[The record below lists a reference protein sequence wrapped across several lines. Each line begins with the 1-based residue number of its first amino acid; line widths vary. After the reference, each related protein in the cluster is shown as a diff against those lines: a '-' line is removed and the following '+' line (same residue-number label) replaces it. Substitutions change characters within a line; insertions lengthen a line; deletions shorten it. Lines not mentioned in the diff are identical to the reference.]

1 MASTFTKN
9 LGIEKPATGDKAGT
23 WGTMDNSNYDLFD
36 EAVNGLVTVTLGA
49 AGTGIAPND
58 LPITDG
64 SSSSGR
70 NAYIKITDSGDL
82 SADVFVQ
89 LTNGSP
95 SLDTAEKICFIEN
108 ALSGSQDLYVFQGD
122 YHVDRDL
129 VIPAGE
135 VNQVKFSG
143 EGAGSSTAI
152 NIGTSNTDT
161 EIRTA
166 ASGKQTIYV
175 SRSAMFPAKTAGAVA
190 GQIETTA
197 GRPDIYTLDFVNTSD
212 TYAQF
217 EMAFPKQWDE
227 GTVSFK
233 AFWSSS
239 ATDTDG
245 VSWALQAVAVS
256 DGDSINVAYGTAV
269 VVDDANQ
276 SIANLLLI
284 TDESGTIT
292 IGGSP
297 AEGDLV
303 YFQIFR
309 DVSDANDTAAEDAR
323 LRGVQVFW
331 TNDTTI
337 DD

>member
-1 MASTFTKN
+1 MASTFTTN
-9 LGIEKPATGDKAGT
+9 LGIEKPATGDKTGT
-23 WGTMDNSNYDLFD
+23 WGPMDNSNYDLFD
-36 EAVNGLVTVTLGA
+36 EAVNGIVTVTLGA
-49 AGTGIAPND
+49 AGTSGSPND
-58 LPITDG
+58 LPITNG
-64 SSSSGR
+64 SSSNGR
-70 NAYIKITDSGDL
+70 NVYIEITDAGDL
-82 SADVFVQ
+82 LNDVFVQ
-89 LTNGSP
+89 LTP
-95 SLDTAEKICFIEN
+95 DDAEKICFIEN
-108 ALSGSQDLYVFQGD
+108 NLSGSQDLYVFQGTYD
-122 YHVDRDL
+122 AGRDL

-135 VNQVKFSG
+135 VNQVKFTG
-143 EGAGSSTAI
+143 AGAGSSTVT

-166 ASGKQTIYV
+166 ASGKQTVYV
-175 SRSAMFPAKTAGAVA
+175 SRSAMFPTTTAGAVP

-197 GRPDIYTLDFVNTSD
+197 GRPDIYTLDFVSTSD

-227 GTVSFK
+227 GTITFK

-245 VSWALQAVAVS
+245 VSWAVQAVAVS
-256 DGDSINVAYGTAV
+256 DGGTINVAYGTAV

-276 SIANLLLI
+276 SIANTLLI
-284 TDESGTIT
+284 TAESGAIT
-292 IGGSP
+292 IGGTP
-297 AEGDLV
+297 AVGDLV

-323 LRGVQVFW
+323 LRGVQIFW

>member
-1 MASTFTKN
+1 
-9 LGIEKPATGDKAGT
+9 
-23 WGTMDNSNYDLFD
+23 MDNSNYDLFD

-49 AGTGIAPND
+49 AGTSGSPNE

-64 SSSSGR
+64 SSSIGR
-70 NAYIKITDSGDL
+70 NVYIEITDGGDL
-82 SADVFVQ
+82 GDDVFVQ
-89 LTNGSP
+89 LTP
-95 SLDTAEKICFIEN
+95 DDAEKICFIEN
-108 ALSGSQDLYVFQGD
+108 NLSGSQDLYLFQGTYD
-122 YHVDRDL
+122 SNNDL

-135 VNQVKFSG
+135 VNQVKFDG
-143 EGAGSSTAI
+143 GGATATVV

-175 SRSAMFPAKTAGAVA
+175 SRSAMISTTTAGATA

-197 GRPDIYTLDFVNTSD
+197 GRPDIFTLDFINTSD

-227 GTVSFK
+227 GTITFK

-256 DGDSINVAYGTAV
+256 DGDSINVAFGTAV

-276 SIANLLLI
+276 SIANTLLI
-284 TDESGTIT
+284 TAESGAIT

-297 AEGDLV
+297 AVGDLV

-309 DVSDANDTAAEDAR
+309 DVSDSNDTASEDAR
-323 LRGVQVFW
+323 LRGVQIFW